1 MASNSVQWLGP
12 GFTAN
17 NAAAFAFKKGLSR
30 GNTSLEYKY
39 YQEPISQPN
48 IFREWVTSGSLP
60 PAPPKDFVTLTREQI
75 ISQFGVTAEDVATWS
90 PTLNGRLVFSIEQ
103 SAAYPYLYRVNNC
116 LLTPYSSNPKASFWS
131 TSFDTNVNLLKS
143 AIPFTYGNGGYKG
156 VIRRTLETRE
166 LSNNGMDLVYSQ
178 QLAYVF
184 DCETGVFTIYQDDN
198 MSTAVSPISTA
209 TPPAMTCYIYKGG
222 YGEFGWIKGA
232 TTVYLNDTNLQV
244 LIGTRTASDPSLI
257 MDVSG
262 TAFIRDIVTQSV
274 STSSDRRLKENIRDY
289 VVPKGIL
296 NLTPRLYNYIAKP
309 GAIELGMIAQE
320 VEELVPEIIRE
331 NGGTKSLQ
339 YDRLGVLLL
348 PIVKEQEE
356 RIKRMESEILELK
369 ELVVAMMLKQGVS
382 VRRSSTTSSVTRTGP

>member
-1 MASNSVQWLGP
+1 MDTNPMASNSVQWLGP

-60 PAPPKDFVTLTREQI
+60 PAPPKDFVTLTTEQI
-75 ISQFGVTAEDVATWS
+75 ISQFGVTTEDVATWS
-90 PTLNGRLVFSIEQ
+90 PTLNGRSVFSIEQ
-103 SAAYPYLYRVNNC
+103 SAEYPYLYRVNNC

-166 LSNNGMDLVYSQ
+166 LSNNGLDLVYSQ

-198 MSTAVSPISTA
+198 MSTVVSPISTM

-232 TTVYLNDTNLQV
+232 STVYLNDTNLQV
-244 LIGTRTASDPSLI
+244 LIGTQTASDPSLI

-262 TAFIRDIVTQSV
+262 TAFITDITTYSV
-274 STSSDRRLKENIRDY
+274 STKSDMRLKENIREFR
-289 VVPKGIL
+289 VPKEFL
-296 NLTPRLYNYIAKP
+296 RLVPRLYTYIEKP
-309 GAIELGMIAQE
+309 GVVELGLIAQE
-320 VEELVPEIIRE
+320 VEGIVPHIVRE
-331 NGGTKSLQ
+331 QGGVKSLQ
-339 YDRLGVLLL
+339 YDRIGVLLL
-348 PIVKEQEE
+348 PVVKEQEE
-356 RIKRMESEILELK
+356 RIQALEREVTDLK
-369 ELVVAMMLKQGVS
+369 LAVLSLLQSKI
-382 VRRSSTTSSVTRTGP
+382 

>member
-60 PAPPKDFVTLTREQI
+60 PAPPRDFVTLTTEQI
-75 ISQFGVTAEDVATWS
+75 ISQFGVTADEVATWS
-90 PTLNGRLVFSIEQ
+90 PTLNGRSVFSIEQ
-103 SAAYPYLYRVNNC
+103 SAEYPYLYRVNNC

-156 VIRRTLETRE
+156 VIKRTLATRE

-184 DCETGVFTIYQDDN
+184 DCETGVFTIYQDDT
-198 MSTAVSPISTA
+198 MSTVTSPISTA

-222 YGEFGWIKGA
+222 HGDFGWIKGSS
-232 TTVYLNDTNLQV
+232 TVYLNDTNLQV
-244 LIGTRTASDPSLI
+244 LIGTQTTSDPSLI

-262 TAFIRDIVTQSV
+262 TAFITDITTYSV
-274 STSSDRRLKENIRDY
+274 STKSDMRLKENIREFR
-289 VVPKGIL
+289 VPKEFL
-296 NLTPRLYNYIAKP
+296 RLVPRLYTYIEKP
-309 GAIELGMIAQE
+309 GVVELGLIAQE
-320 VEELVPEIIRE
+320 VEGIVPHIVRE
-331 NGGTKSLQ
+331 QGGFKSLQ
-339 YDRLGVLLL
+339 YDRIGVLLL
-348 PIVKEQEE
+348 PVVKEQEE
-356 RIKRMESEILELK
+356 RIQALEREVTDLK
-369 ELVVAMMLKQGVS
+369 LAVLSLLQSKI
-382 VRRSSTTSSVTRTGP
+382 